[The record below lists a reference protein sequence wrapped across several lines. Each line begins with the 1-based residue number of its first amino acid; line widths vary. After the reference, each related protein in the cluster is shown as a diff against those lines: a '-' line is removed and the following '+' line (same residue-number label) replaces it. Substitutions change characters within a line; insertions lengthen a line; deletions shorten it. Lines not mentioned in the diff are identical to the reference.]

1 MKTCLFTT
9 VLFCLTTML
18 FSQKL
23 PEKAPA
29 DPDFSISAEELEEMK
44 RNGITLPPVK
54 PAHEPWANI
63 ATSPRN
69 DFPIVYDMRETP
81 WLTSVKSQSAGGCWA
96 YSVMGAVESRWLM
109 LGLGEFDLSDNN
121 LKYCH
126 KYLPERSTNGNHW
139 MATSYFARRSGP
151 YSESDDPHPGGT
163 SGPEDCPNDLTP
175 LYYIHH
181 SRYTPPMDMDFTK
194 QTVLDWGPVWSLMYY
209 NANYFNTNDNTYFYG
224 GSHSVNHAG
233 IVVGWNDTLQTAGG
247 TGAWIVKNTYGPNWG
262 DAGYYYISYNDAQF
276 LKYNGYWP
284 DVMEHETDVHL
295 YQYDEIG
302 GYWGVGFGN
311 ETGYGLV
318 KYEGVEGIT
327 EITKIGTFVLY
338 AGSGVEIK
346 IYQQFDGELSGLLAS
361 MEEVTCELPGY
372 YTFDLDS
379 TVIIQEG
386 TDFYVQIKY
395 DSRNPD
401 NQWPIAIEDT
411 IPTYSKP
418 HIETGKFWVA
428 PNPELWPAA
437 WYPVGHGTN
446 SHYDL
451 CIKAYASK
459 LPPVPAP
466 VAYAGQDTAVAEDQ
480 QFAISGAV
488 AENFNAI
495 SWSGSGDGT
504 FSDTG
509 IIDPVYTPGLN
520 DISAGSVTLTL
531 TVYPNPPLVAP
542 ATDEMKL
549 TIHRYPS
556 VEILTPAHLEKICDS
571 EIIISG
577 TATDPDE
584 NLEKIEISLNNA
596 GWQIADGSSSWSYVV
611 QLTPGINSISTRA
624 VDGTGLVSEISMIE
638 VVYSVQTISLSAG
651 WSAVSSF
658 LLPDIT
664 DVELLLQDVAENLV
678 VITGMGG
685 IYAPPPI
692 NTNTLGNWNTYAGY
706 KVKMLTDDHLTYCG
720 DLPESNAVSF
730 SEGFHIVPVLTNV
743 ACALDEVFD
752 DPEDDILYLFDLY
765 HEQIYWPAGEI
776 FSLTALYPGIGYQG
790 HFLNPVTLNY
800 PPHEGFFAPPEKA
813 TRFVAEDAPW
823 RFTRSGSYHL
833 FSINQKALQDF
844 GAGFI
849 GAFDK
854 QDNCIGLQQ
863 LSDQMDENLLLV
875 AYGSEETSGNNSF
888 TNGGEISF
896 KFYDLQSNEAYQ
908 LDAVYDVSMPQ
919 KDGNFLGGG
928 MSGIKAFQ
936 RTASI
941 MNQNADP
948 FLTEVFPN
956 PADDA
961 VIVSYPAIR
970 NQPLI
975 KLMTIDGKLVKAI
988 HGNYNSTD
996 ISVSEMNPGIYFIKV
1011 EVNEGTFYQKLVV
1024 K

>member
-1 MKTCLFTT
+1 MKTCLLTT
-9 VLFCLTTML
+9 VLLCLTTML
-18 FSQKL
+18 FSQSL

-29 DPDFSISAEELEEMK
+29 DPDFSISAGELKEMQ
-44 RNGITLPPVK
+44 RSGIVLPPVK
-54 PAHEPWANI
+54 PAHKPWANI
-63 ATSPRN
+63 ATPPRN
-69 DFPIVYDMRETP
+69 DFPVVYDMRETP

-151 YSESDDPHPGGT
+151 YLESDDPHPGGT
-163 SGPEDCPNDLTP
+163 TGPEDCPNDLTP
-175 LYYIHH
+175 LYYIQQ

-194 QTVLDWGPVWSLMYY
+194 QTVLDWGPVWSLLYY

-311 ETGYGLV
+311 EVGYGLV

-361 MEEVTCELPGY
+361 MEETTCELPGY

-379 TVIIQEG
+379 TVVIQEG
-386 TDFYVQIKY
+386 AEFYVQIKY
-395 DSRNPD
+395 DSRNAD
-401 NQWPIAIEDT
+401 NKWPIAIEDT

-428 PNPELWPAA
+428 PNPDVWPTT

-451 CIKAYASK
+451 CIKAYANQ

-480 QFAISGAV
+480 QFAISGAM
-488 AENFNAI
+488 AENFSAI
-495 SWSGSGDGT
+495 IWSCSGDGT
-504 FSDTG
+504 FSHTG
-509 IIDPVYTPGLN
+509 IIDPIYSPG
-520 DISAGSVTLTL
+520 DSDVSAGTVTLTL
-531 TVYPNPPLVAP
+531 TVYPNPPLVTP
-542 ATDEMKL
+542 ATDELTL
-549 TIHRYPS
+549 TIQRYPS
-556 VEILTPAHLEKICDS
+556 VEILAPVHLEKICDS

-577 TATDPDE
+577 VASDPDE
-584 NLEKIEISLNNA
+584 DLEIIEINLNNTV
-596 GWQIADGSSSWSYVV
+596 WQIADGASSWSTLV
-611 QLTPGINSISTRA
+611 QLTPGINSIAARA
-624 VDGTGLVSEISMIE
+624 LDETGLASDIGEIE
-638 VVYSVQTISLSAG
+638 VVYSVQTISLPAG

-685 IYAPPPI
+685 MYAPPPI

-706 KVKMLTDDHLTYCG
+706 KVKMLADDQLTYCG
-720 DLPESNAVSF
+720 DLPESNDVSF
-730 SEGFHIVPVLTNV
+730 NPGFHIVPVLTNV
-743 ACALDEVFD
+743 ACTLDEVFD
-752 DPEDDILYLFDLY
+752 DPENDILYLFDLY
-765 HEQIYWPAGEI
+765 HEQVYWPAGEI

-790 HFLNPVTLNY
+790 HFLNPVTLSY
-800 PPHEGFFAPPEKA
+800 PPHEGFFVPQQKSSP
-813 TRFVAEDAPW
+813 AESPNAPW
-823 RFTRSGSYHL
+823 EFQPTGVYHL
-833 FSINQKALQDF
+833 ISIRNDALKNLGD
-844 GAGFI
+844 GFI
-849 GAFDK
+849 GVFDGA
-854 QDNCIGLQQ
+854 DNCVGSLYFDGI
-863 LSDQMDENLLLV
+863 SDDNLLLV
-875 AYGSEETSGNNSF
+875 AYGDDDYSLTSNAMEGQPLH
-888 TNGGEISF
+888 F
-896 KFYDLQSNEAYQ
+896 KFYAEDEHRDLTVLFDKEMPHHNGVFVQNGLSAITQLAYS
-908 LDAVYDVSMPQ
+908 ASGMEQ
-919 KDGNFLGGG
+919 KNR
-928 MSGIKAFQ
+928 K
-936 RTASI
+936 SI
-941 MNQNADP
+941 VRI
-948 FLTEVFPN
+948 LPN
-956 PADDA
+956 PAHGKLT
-961 VIVSYPAIR
+961 VTYPALAEAPIISIISPEGR
-970 NQPLI
+970 LLLSR
-975 KLMTIDGKLVKAI
+975 K
-988 HGNYNSTD
+988 GNYFSTHLD
-996 ISVSEMNPGIYFIKV
+996 IGGFKSGIYFIRIETAG
-1011 EVNEGTFYQKLVV
+1011 EVYYEKLVV